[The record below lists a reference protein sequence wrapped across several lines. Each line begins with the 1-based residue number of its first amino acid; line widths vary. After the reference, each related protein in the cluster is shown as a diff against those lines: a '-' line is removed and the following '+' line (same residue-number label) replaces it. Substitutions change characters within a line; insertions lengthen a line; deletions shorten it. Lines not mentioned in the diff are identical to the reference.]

1 MSLKLSLNLPEG
13 CTASLQPLRL
23 DFEDNNMPAIPD
35 CEEQISKLLKKKGY
49 NHDISIPRVRVDA
62 AKVEC

>member
-13 CTASLQPLRL
+13 CTASLRL
-23 DFEDNNMPAIPD
+23 DFEDNNMSAIPD